1 MVGSGFNAKFHL
13 LGFVGVRDADVL
25 GVWSPNQNNAAE
37 TAGIAMKLGV
47 GEAKAYPSIA
57 AMVEDPAIDALWL
70 SGPNFARIE
79 NVEEIVSTIERG
91 KGSLLGIAC
100 EKPLARNVSEAKRVL
115 ELVNRVGLPHG
126 YLENQVFA
134 PPVEVGRTLLW
145 ARGAKLTGR
154 PYLARAAEEH
164 SGPHAPWFWQGKL
177 QGGGVLNDMMC
188 HSSLLVQHLL
198 TDPTKPRSLK
208 PKRVTG
214 HIASLKWSRPAYVK
228 KLSGMMGSEV
238 NYDKTPSED
247 FASVLIEFES
257 EDGHKVL
264 GEATTSWSF
273 VGAGLRLSAELLGP
287 EYSLQW
293 NSLDSGLKLFFSR
306 EVQGKAGEDLVEKQ
320 NAEVGL
326 MPVVANEAVAY
337 GYEAEDRH
345 FVQCFL
351 NKEKPSL
358 TFDDGFQVVQVLMTA
373 YMSAEQ
379 GKTLEFPPA
388 GIDSFL
394 PAVAKGTW
402 KRSEEHTSELQS
414 LTNLVCRLLLE
425 KKKKNTIRR
434 QPRGRNSSGQ
444 STRPTQS

>member
-1 MVGSGFNAKFHL
+1 MSKRLGIGIVGSGFNAKFHM
-13 LGFVGVRDADVL
+13 LGFVGVRDADIL
-25 GVWSPNQNNAAE
+25 GVWSPNQKNAAA
-37 TAGIAMKLGV
+37 TAGYAKKLGV
-47 GEAKAYPSIA
+47 GDAKPYPSIA
-57 AMVEDPAIDALWL
+57 AMVEDPAIGAIWL
-70 SGPNFARIE
+70 CGPNHARID
-79 NVEEIVSTIERG
+79 NVEEMVSAMDRG
-91 KGSLLGIAC
+91 KGSLLGVAC

-115 ELVNRVGLPHG
+115 DLVNRAGLPHG

-134 PPVEVGRTLLW
+134 PQVEVGRTLLW

-238 NYDKTPSED
+238 NYDKSPSED

-257 EDGHKVL
+257 EDGHKVI

-402 KRSEEHTSELQS
+402 K
-414 LTNLVCRLLLE
+414 
-425 KKKKNTIRR
+425 
-434 QPRGRNSSGQ
+434 P
-444 STRPTQS
+444 

>member
-1 MVGSGFNAKFHL
+1 MTKRLGIGMVGSGFNAKFHL

-37 TAGIAMKLGV
+37 TAGIARKLGV
-47 GEAKAYPSIA
+47 GETKPYPSIA

-91 KGSLLGIAC
+91 RGSLLGVAC
-100 EKPLARNVSEAKRVL
+100 EKPLARNVSEAKKVWD
-115 ELVNRVGLPHG
+115 LVNKVGLPHG
-126 YLENQVFA
+126 YLENQVFS
-134 PPVEVGRTLLW
+134 PQVEVGRNLLW

-164 SGPHAPWFWQGKL
+164 SGPHGPWFWQGAL

-198 TDPTKPRSLK
+198 TDPTKPRSSVR
-208 PKRVTG
+208 PARITA
-214 HIASLKWSRPAYVK
+214 HIASLKWTRPAYSK
-228 KLSGMMGSEV
+228 KLAATMGNAV
-238 NYDKTPSED
+238 NYDKAPAED
-247 FASVLIEFES
+247 FASVVIEFETD
-257 EDGHKVL
+257 DGYRVL

-287 EYSLQW
+287 EYSMSW
-293 NSLDSGLKLFFSR
+293 NSLDSPLKLFFSR
-306 EVQGKAGEDLVEKQ
+306 AVKGKTGEDLVEKQ
-320 NAEVGL
+320 NAEMGL
-326 MPVVANEAVAY
+326 MPVVSGEPAVY

-345 FVQCFL
+345 FVRVFL
-351 NKEKPSL
+351 GREPPQF
-358 TFDDGFQVVQVLMTA
+358 TFDDGVEVVKLLMTA

-379 GKTLEFPPA
+379 GKTLDFPPA
-388 GIDSFL
+388 GIERFV

-402 KRSEEHTSELQS
+402 K
-414 LTNLVCRLLLE
+414 
-425 KKKKNTIRR
+425 
-434 QPRGRNSSGQ
+434 P
-444 STRPTQS
+444 